1 MTIKAQQPTG
11 SQKNL
16 PSSPSLGCFLSL
28 PPLAPKEQ
36 SLSLCFC
43 PPPSW
48 RCCQAWVSV
57 RPWAVGMLILLVM
70 PARDCLVIVLRW
82 MSCTVLPPPHLQ
94 TNSFTAVPSPE
105 ASGYCYGC
113 NAKAQCMWTMSS
125 TVLHDALCIMQIN
138 YGCNYPVGPFQLAD
152 FS

>member
-16 PSSPSLGCFLSL
+16 LCSPSLGCFLFL

-48 RCCQAWVSV
+48 CCCQAWVSV
-57 RPWAVGMLILLVM
+57 RPWAVGMPILLVM
-70 PARDCLVIVLRW
+70 PACDRLAIVLCW
-82 MSCTVLPPPHLQ
+82 MSRTILPFPFPNQQLHGC
-94 TNSFTAVPSPE
+94 AVT
-105 ASGYCYGC
+105 
-113 NAKAQCMWTMSS
+113 K
-125 TVLHDALCIMQIN
+125 DFQI
-138 YGCNYPVGPFQLAD
+138 LLRL
-152 FS
+152 